1 MNRGQTIFCANG
13 VAAII
18 KKVIMSKNS
27 GILSSW
33 YNSLV
38 LDRPIIVIAILMLG
52 VIFLGYQAR
61 NFRIDAS
68 TETLLLENDE
78 DLRYAREISKR
89 YGVDDYLIIAFTPKS
104 GDLLDPASLETIT
117 SLRDSL
123 EKLDQVESVLTILDV
138 PLLESPPI
146 SYKQLSD
153 TAIPTLETPTVDKEL
168 ARMELAESHFYRDLL
183 VSQDMRTTAIVVNLK
198 TDPVY
203 SKLVAD
209 RSEYLDQKE
218 QGALTPAGA
227 EKYENI
233 VKQIRSRQTELNV
246 RQHNNIAAV
255 RAIMAENRPG
265 GELYLG
271 GISMISDDLIS
282 YIKNDLKIFGLGVF
296 ALLIGMLGFFFK
308 SKRWI
313 ILPMLCCFLS
323 VIAMMGVLGTFGWDV
338 TVISSNFI
346 SLQLIINLAISVHL
360 IVRYREFQ
368 TILPD
373 ADQRT
378 LVGNTIQSKFIPCLY
393 AVLTTIAG
401 FTSLMLCDIKPV
413 IHFGWMMSAGITIS
427 LLLTFLLF
435 PAGAMLVKKPKP
447 PTEAKL
453 FNFSFTAMLARVT
466 ESHGKAILVLT
477 VLFSIFTV
485 IGVSKLR
492 VENSFID
499 YFKKSTEIYQGMK
512 IIDQKLGGTTPL
524 DVIVQF
530 EPFEK
535 EDDEF
540 SLDSLDLFSDQDEE
554 EKIDEAGKYWF
565 TSYRMEVIENVHD
578 YLENRPEIGK
588 VLSLGTILKIARN
601 LNDGNSLESF
611 QMGVLYSKVPEEYR
625 DLILNPYISFAED
638 EVRFSAR
645 IKDSMANLQRNALL
659 QEIEYDLSNKL
670 SLEEDKVHLSGAMIL
685 YNNMLQSL
693 FTSQIKTLGVVA
705 LALLLMFLVLF
716 RSLKIALI
724 ALFPNLLSA
733 GVVMG
738 VMGWMD
744 IPLDMMTI
752 TIAAIS
758 VGIAVDNTIHYIH
771 RFREEIIKDGDYITT
786 LHRCHNSIGYAMYYT
801 SAIIIVGFS
810 ILMLSNFWPTIYF
823 GLFTGLAMFIAL
835 IAALTL
841 LPQLLILFKPFGAEK

>member
-1 MNRGQTIFCANG
+1 MANNTG
-13 VAAII
+13 KLNKI
-18 KKVIMSKNS
+18 
-27 GILSSW
+27 
-33 YNSLV
+33 YNALV
-38 LDRPIIVIAILMLG
+38 LDHPVIVIVILMVGIALLG
-52 VIFLGYQAR
+52 NQAR

-68 TETLLLENDE
+68 TETLLLENDQ

-89 YGVDDYLIIAFTPKS
+89 YGVQDFLLVAYQPDS
-104 GDLLDPASLETIT
+104 EDLLDQASLSTI
-117 SLRDSL
+117 SRMRDSMETL
-123 EKLDQVESVLTILDV
+123 EQVESVLTILDV

-146 SYKQLSD
+146 SYKELSD
-153 TAIPTLETPTVDKEL
+153 KAIPTLKTPTVDKNL
-168 ARMELAESHFYRDLL
+168 ARVELNESHFYRDLL
-183 VSQDMRTTAIVVNLK
+183 VSKDMKTTALIVNLK
-198 TDPVY
+198 IDEDY
-203 SKLVAD
+203 AKLVAE
-209 RSEYLDQKE
+209 RNEYLDKKSLGTLSSLDADKYRE
-218 QGALTPAGA
+218 VV
-227 EKYENI
+227 EK
-233 VKQIRSRQTELNV
+233 IRAQQADLNA
-246 RQHNNIAAV
+246 RQHATIGAV
-255 RAIMAENRPG
+255 RAIMAENSSSG
-265 GELYLG
+265 KFYLG

-296 ALLIGMLGFFFK
+296 GLLIGMLGFFFK

-368 TILPD
+368 KTLPE

-378 LVGNTIQSKFIPCLY
+378 LVGKTMKSKFIPCLY

-401 FTSLMLCDIKPV
+401 FTSLMLSDIKPV
-413 IHFGWMMSAGITIS
+413 IHFGWMMSAGILIS
-427 LLLTFLLF
+427 LALTFLLF
-435 PAGAMLVKKPKP
+435 PAIAVLLKKPATPGEPKIF
-447 PTEAKL
+447 K
-453 FNFSFTAMLARVT
+453 FSLTAFLARFT
-466 ESHGKAILVLT
+466 ESNGKVILALT
-477 VLFSIFTV
+477 LILTIFTV
-485 IGVSKLR
+485 VGVSRLR

-499 YFKKSTEIYQGMK
+499 YFKESTEIYQGMK
-512 IIDQKLGGTTPL
+512 IIDEELGGTTPL
-524 DVIVQF
+524 DVIVRF
-530 EPFEK
+530 EDFADAENADDLDDYELFDDPF
-535 EDDEF
+535 
-540 SLDSLDLFSDQDEE
+540 QDEE
-554 EKIDEAGKYWF
+554 LDDDGKYWF
-565 TSYRMEVIENVHD
+565 TGPRMEEIEQVHD
-578 YLENRPEIGK
+578 YLESRPEIGK
-588 VLSLGTILKIARN
+588 VLSLGTIIKIARR
-601 LNDGNSLESF
+601 LNDGQSLESF
-611 QMGVLYSKVPEEYR
+611 QMGVLYTKVPSDYR
-625 DLILNPYISFAED
+625 DLILKPYVSFEENEA
-638 EVRFSAR
+638 RFWVR
-645 IKDSMANLQRNALL
+645 IKDSMESLQRNKLL
-659 QEIEYDLSNKL
+659 KEINNDLVNEL
-670 SLEEDKVHLSGAMIL
+670 GLEQDRVRLSGAMIL

-738 VMGWMD
+738 VMGWLD

-758 VGIAVDNTIHYIH
+758 IGIAVDNTIHYIH
-771 RFREEIIKDGDYITT
+771 RFQEEIVKDTNYQAT

-810 ILMLSNFWPTIYF
+810 ILSLSNFWPTIYF

-841 LPQLLILFKPFGAEK
+841 LPQLLILFKPFGPAEASQEV